1 MLWQMISYVTT
12 KNYINLSTFYSK
24 QWHWPM
30 KELASV
36 VDKEKLVNVVAN
48 YEFLYNRDDKKLQ
61 EQEESIGGMVRN
73 SQQRGISGIQA
84 YRPIGD
90 LCIQTTCTSVV

>member
-1 MLWQMISYVTT
+1 
-12 KNYINLSTFYSK
+12 
-24 QWHWPM
+24 M

-48 YEFLYNRDDKKLQ
+48 YEFLYNRDDKKITRTR
-61 EQEESIGGMVRN
+61 SIGGMVRN